1 MYCFV
6 MIYILFLHVFL
17 GCGSVTTDCDYNNV
31 LTSSNSCQEYGQ
43 CEPPKDNL
51 QVLFVSK
58 DPLHPFSHAFCIVC
72 NPDIYPHEYEN
83 WALNMGAPQGPDN
96 VNDVHP
102 CLYVYANQTDISSLD
117 ECQSLVC
124 EGGATYNDM
133 VGKDNGNIDI
143 SPIIQ

>member
-1 MYCFV
+1 MYFFM
-6 MIYILFLHVFL
+6 MIHLLFLPVFL
-17 GCGSVTTDCDYNNV
+17 GCGSATMDCEHNNV
-31 LTSSNSCQEYGQ
+31 LTSPCSNQEYGQ

-51 QVLFVSK
+51 QILFTPK
-58 DPLHPFSHAFCIVC
+58 NTLHPFSHAFCIVC
-72 NPDIYPHEYEN
+72 NPDIAPHEYED
-83 WALNMGAPQGPDN
+83 WVLEMGSLQGPDN

-133 VGKDNGNIDI
+133 VGKDNGNIYV
-143 SPIIQ
+143 SPILQ